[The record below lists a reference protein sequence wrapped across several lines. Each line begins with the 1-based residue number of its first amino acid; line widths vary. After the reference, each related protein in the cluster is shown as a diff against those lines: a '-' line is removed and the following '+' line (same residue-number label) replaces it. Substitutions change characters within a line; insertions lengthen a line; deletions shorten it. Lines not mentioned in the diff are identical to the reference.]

1 MLLCFGKFRT
11 GLESGCHVLGTI
23 TTFFKNATASVV
35 ATISNHV
42 SLAAIRFL
50 LSSVMIA
57 VLLTPIAKGQDATP
71 AEDGWPRSITSAG
84 YQIEVYQPQVDKW
97 QGGKLEGRAAV
108 MVQQD
113 GVTDLLTA

>member
-84 YQIEVYQPQVDKW
+84 YQIEVYQPQVDS
-97 QGGKLEGRAAV
+97 GKAANSKAA
-108 MVQQD
+108 QQSWFNKMALP
-113 GVTDLLTA
+113 TLLTA